1 MKFRYDINALRAL
14 AVTAVV
20 LYHYKVNFIPGG
32 FVGVDVFFVISGYLM
47 TTIITERLAR
57 GSFGIWN
64 FYNERARRI
73 IPGLLGLC
81 FGLLAAG
88 YFVLEPGAYQILGSE
103 AIGALLFVSN
113 SSFGKA
119 RVISIRKASTN
130 GFCIAEAFQWNGSST
145 CFIQSFCFAC
155 TPQG

>member
-47 TTIITERLAR
+47 ANIITEKLAR
-57 GSFGIWN
+57 GSFGLWG

-73 IPGLLGLC
+73 VPGLLGLL

-88 YFVLEPGAYQILGSE
+88 YFVLEPGAYQTLGSE

-113 SSFGKA
+113 FQFWEGTSYFDQAGGA
-119 RVISIRKASTN
+119 R
-130 GFCIAEAFQWNGSST
+130 
-145 CFIQSFCFAC
+145 
-155 TPQG
+155 